1 MNERIHHI
9 SPSSRKP
16 DMPMGPAAFD
26 DTLAMIARKVGEQTV
41 RLDLNTQELL
51 KHQDTLAEQQ
61 AGLEHLV
68 NDYYQLREQSQD
80 GHRRVVALNKEIQGL
95 RETLMRQVEEALA
108 SGAASVDARLLQSG
122 EEAARLKTQ
131 MTEQIATLT
140 SKVSALGDQLT
151 ALGERND
158 GVMTE
163 LGNTRRS
170 LARYVDTKFAQQQTD
185 QQKTAADVAEIA
197 FAIDREISARKA
209 DLEQME
215 AAIAKQR
222 ELLDMQSRDIDNRLG
237 RLRDDMSTQREEG
250 QSRLKIVN
258 VALAGMGVAVV
269 GLLALVLVTM

>member
-9 SPSSRKP
+9 SPSTRKP
-16 DMPMGPAAFD
+16 EMPLPAAFD
-26 DTLAMIARKVGEQTV
+26 DTLAMLARKVGEQTV

-68 NDYYQLREQSQD
+68 TDYYQLREQSQD
-80 GHRRVVALNKEIQGL
+80 GHRRVVALNKEIQAL

-108 SGAASVDARLLQSG
+108 SGAEGVDARIAQAN

-131 MTEQIATLT
+131 VTEQIGTLT
-140 SKVSALGDQLT
+140 SKISAIGDQIT

-163 LGNTRRS
+163 LTNTRRS
-170 LARYVDTKFAQQQTD
+170 LARYVDTKFAQQQAD
-185 QQKTAADVAEIA
+185 HQKTAADVAEIA
-197 FAIDREISARKA
+197 FALDREISERKA

-222 ELLDMQSRDIDNRLG
+222 ELLDMQSRDIDTRLG
-237 RLRDDMSTQREEG
+237 RLRDDISTQRDEG

-258 VALAGMGVAVV
+258 IALAGLGVAVV

>member
-9 SPSSRKP
+9 SPSTRKP
-16 DMPMGPAAFD
+16 DLPMGSAFD
-26 DTLAMIARKVGEQTV
+26 DTLAIIARKVGEQTV

-140 SKVSALGDQLT
+140 GKVSALGDQLT

-170 LARYVDTKFAQQQTD
+170 LARYVDTKFAQHQTD

-222 ELLDMQSRDIDNRLG
+222 ELLDMQSRDIDARLG
-237 RLRDDMSTQREEG
+237 RLRDDMSTQRDAG
-250 QSRLKIVN
+250 QSRLKIVH
-258 VALAGMGVAVV
+258 VALAGLGVAVV